1 MDLVMLVFRPWTAR
15 VARRVL
21 VGRSRVRGAPEK
33 GRFTRADIDALV
45 KRAWQTYE
53 QRAPG
58 LRPQPTPGSTMNQRL
73 ACFTLS
79 FFDELL
85 GTGVERAHA
94 IELVADAAWGIYRAW
109 ARAARLMYRH
119 SALGFA
125 PQTIASGASLRFPF
139 NAPGYLIEPV
149 RAERG
154 TAFDVVRCPVA
165 SYFREH
171 GAADLCL
178 AAWCNLDFPLSEITH
193 QRLVRTKT
201 LVEGAN
207 RCDFRVLSRELEVP

>member
-1 MDLVMLVFRPWTAR
+1 
-15 VARRVL
+15 
-21 VGRSRVRGAPEK
+21 
-33 GRFTRADIDALV
+33 
-45 KRAWQTYE
+45 
-53 QRAPG
+53 
-58 LRPQPTPGSTMNQRL
+58 MNLRL

-85 GTGVERAHA
+85 AAGTDRPHA

-109 ARAARLMYRH
+109 ARAARLMYRR

-125 PQTIASGASLRFPF
+125 PRTIGNDASLRFPF

-149 RAERG
+149 GAPAG

-171 GAADLCL
+171 HAVDLCL
-178 AAWCNLDFPLSEITH
+178 AAWCNLDFPLSALTH
-193 QRLVRTKT
+193 QRLVRTQT
-201 LVEGAN
+201 LVEGAD
-207 RCDFRVLSRELEVP
+207 RCDFRVLPQDDQRS